1 MLRGVISGNVEKCRT
16 EAEIWDESG
25 VKLAVIYEDMSGW
38 HTELSDERVYAESPE
53 FKTLL
58 EGLKQELSRFVNRK
72 GQNPPKNLMSGSLS
86 LWLMKK
92 KKWFWQ

>member
-16 EAEIWDESG
+16 EAELWDESG
-25 VKLAVIYEDMSGW
+25 HKLAVIYEDMSGW
-38 HTELSDERVYAESPE
+38 HTELCDKRAYAESPE

-72 GQNPPKNLMSGSLS
+72 GQNPPTNLTLGASS

-92 KKWFWQ
+92 